1 MGVPTTEGEDYR
13 QPPFKPEPI
22 VVIALDGELDGISCH
37 QSFRTPPGEQGGR
50 DGPWGG
56 VEAACSVDG

>member
-1 MGVPTTEGEDYR
+1 MGVPTTEGEDFR

-22 VVIALDGELDGISCH
+22 VVIALDGELDGISSH

-56 VEAACSVDG
+56 GVEAA

>member
-1 MGVPTTEGEDYR
+1 MGVPTTEGEDFR

-37 QSFRTPPGEQGGR
+37 QSFRTSRGSRG
-50 DGPWGG
+50 DATGPGG
-56 VEAACSVDG
+56 V

>member
-1 MGVPTTEGEDYR
+1 MGVPTTEGEDFR

-37 QSFRTPPGEQGGR
+37 QSFRTSPGGNKGGR

-56 VEAACSVDG
+56 VEAA